1 MRPLLALST
10 AIDLLNEKL
19 GGICNWLVL
28 AACVVSAA
36 NAMIRYAFGYSSNSW
51 LELQWYMF
59 AIFVM
64 FGASYTFKKNEHVRV
79 EILYLML
86 SERGQLWLDMIG
98 TLFFLIPSCLLL
110 AYLSWPFF
118 MQAYA
123 VGEMSSNAGG
133 LVRWPI
139 KARRSRRLRFAGAAR
154 RLRGDQAHRGAEG
167 LCHDRCEIREAD
179 PMITLEM
186 MPPLMFGGLVLA
198 MLIGFPVAF
207 TLAALGLSFG
217 FLSIYLGF
225 FDMNFLQAI
234 PGRIFG
240 SVLSNELLLAIP
252 FFTFMGAILE
262 RCGLAEDMLDSMGQL
277 FGPIRG
283 GLGYSVIIVGFILGA
298 ITGTVAAQ
306 VIAMALISMPVMIRY
321 GYNIRYITGVLAASG
336 TITQLVPPSLVLIV
350 LADQLGKSV
359 GDMYLGA
366 WGPSVLQIALF
377 AGYTFLLGLFKPDH
391 VPPVP
396 KDARTLTGWPLW
408 RKCLMGII
416 PSAVLIFVVLGTMM
430 LGLATPTEAGAM
442 GAIGAIVLAAI
453 HHKDLSSTGHK
464 MLLIGIAAAGIGA
477 IIGMLLGE
485 GKLFKLTFAVVYLA
499 VVWLCLEAVRI
510 PDLRDLIKQGYEST
524 MRLTTMVVFILIG
537 STCFSVVFLGVSG
550 GVWLE
555 HHLTSLPGGVWGFLI
570 FINLFIFFLAFFLDF
585 FEIAFIILPMV
596 APIAQKVLAPVV
608 GPDAALIWFGVMLC
622 VNMQTSFLHPP
633 FGFALFYLRGVAP
646 KEVKSSDIYWGAMPW
661 IGLQAIMVAI
671 VIAFPITVTA
681 LLDKPLDVDL
691 SKVKIEVPQIELPP
705 LDFGQPETIAALSLH
720 ANEKPRSF
728 RSGVFVCRSQ

>member
-1 MRPLLALST
+1 
-10 AIDLLNEKL
+10 
-19 GGICNWLVL
+19 
-28 AACVVSAA
+28 
-36 NAMIRYAFGYSSNSW
+36 
-51 LELQWYMF
+51 
-59 AIFVM
+59 
-64 FGASYTFKKNEHVRV
+64 
-79 EILYLML
+79 
-86 SERGQLWLDMIG
+86 
-98 TLFFLIPSCLLL
+98 
-110 AYLSWPFF
+110 
-118 MQAYA
+118 
-123 VGEMSSNAGG
+123 
-133 LVRWPI
+133 
-139 KARRSRRLRFAGAAR
+139 
-154 RLRGDQAHRGAEG
+154 
-167 LCHDRCEIREAD
+167 
-179 PMITLEM
+179 MITLEM
-186 MPPLMFGGLVLA
+186 MPPLMFGGLILA

-252 FFTFMGAILE
+252 FFTFMGSVLE

-306 VIAMALISMPVMIRY
+306 VIAMALISMPVMLRY
-321 GYNIRYITGVLAASG
+321 GYNVRYITGVLAASG

-350 LADQLGKSV
+350 MADQLGKSV

-377 AGYTFLLGLFKPDH
+377 AGYTFMLGIFKPSH
-391 VPPVP
+391 VPAVP
-396 KDARTLTGWPLW
+396 KEARTLTGWPLW

-442 GAIGAIVLAAI
+442 GAIGAIVLAAV
-453 HHKDLSSTGHK
+453 HHKDLSSKGHK
-464 MLLIGIAAAGIGA
+464 MLLIGIAATGVGA
-477 IIGMLLGE
+477 IVGILIGE

-524 MRLTTMVVFILIG
+524 MRLSTMVVFILIG

-646 KEVKSSDIYWGAMPW
+646 KEVKSSDIYWGALPW

-671 VIAFPITVTA
+671 VIAFPVVVTA

-705 LDFGQPETIAALSLH
+705 LDFGGPKQ
-720 ANEKPRSF
+720 
-728 RSGVFVCRSQ
+728 